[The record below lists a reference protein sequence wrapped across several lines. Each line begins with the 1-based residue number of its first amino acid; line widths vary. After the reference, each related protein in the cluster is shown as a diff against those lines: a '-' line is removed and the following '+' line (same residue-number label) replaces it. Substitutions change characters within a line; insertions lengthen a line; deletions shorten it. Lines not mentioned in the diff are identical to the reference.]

1 MIHAHVDQG
10 KNTSIVTENKSRY
23 YKNMSGLIK
32 LILKWV
38 ISAVAIMGTAYLL
51 KGIIV
56 PGPYI
61 AFVLALV
68 FGLLNAVLRPVLI
81 ILTLPVTILTL
92 GLFTLV
98 INGFLFWLPT
108 TFIEGFVVENFWWA
122 IGGALLVSIF
132 SWIGNAL
139 LSD

>member
-1 MIHAHVDQG
+1 
-10 KNTSIVTENKSRY
+10 
-23 YKNMSGLIK
+23 MSGLIK